1 MEKGVTAPARVL
13 RVEGGAI
20 SPKDNLMDF
29 LIKRFWLADHLTDER
44 VGDKQL
50 SSTGQALRSPSPC
63 LDRLVRLYAAFLYWT
78 GSTQLLSVP
87 RRASRV
93 IGCSPVLNRLYTA
106 PLRAWSLDRLV
117 ICRYPIRDRFCDA
130 IHVWTN

>member
-50 SSTGQALRSPSPC
+50 SSTGQALRSSSPC
-63 LDRLVRLYAAFLYWT
+63 LH
-78 GSTQLLSVP
+78 P
-87 RRASRV
+87 
-93 IGCSPVLNRLYTA
+93 
-106 PLRAWSLDRLV
+106 
-117 ICRYPIRDRFCDA
+117 
-130 IHVWTN
+130 

>member
-13 RVEGGAI
+13 RPEGGAI

-50 SSTGQALRSPSPC
+50 PSTGQALRSSSPC
-63 LDRLVRLYAAFLYWT
+63 LDRLVRLYAALQY
-78 GSTQLLSVP
+78 
-87 RRASRV
+87 
-93 IGCSPVLNRLYTA
+93 
-106 PLRAWSLDRLV
+106 
-117 ICRYPIRDRFCDA
+117 
-130 IHVWTN
+130 

>member
-1 MEKGVTAPARVL
+1 MEKGVAAPARVL
-13 RVEGGAI
+13 RPEGGAI

-50 SSTGQALRSPSPC
+50 YSAGQALCSSSPC
-63 LDRLVRLYAAFLYWT
+63 LDRAVLDT

-87 RRASRV
+87 GQASQV
-93 IGCSPVLNRLYTA
+93 KSCSPVLDRLCAA
-106 PLRAWSLDRLV
+106 PLLAW
-117 ICRYPIRDRFCDA
+117 
-130 IHVWTN
+130 TG